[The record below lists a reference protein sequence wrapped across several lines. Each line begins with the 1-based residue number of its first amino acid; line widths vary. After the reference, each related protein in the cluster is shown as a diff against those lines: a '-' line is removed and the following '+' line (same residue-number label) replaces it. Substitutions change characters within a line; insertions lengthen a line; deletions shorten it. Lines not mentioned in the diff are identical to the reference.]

1 MAKTIEERMEE
12 FVALFGD
19 VPRDAHKLEDY
30 EAKHHQD
37 TWVQRLVGEGIACHY
52 VIGYQLGDRWWT
64 FCFDH
69 RDEAPELGDHE
80 FWVVEAYDSDGG
92 SSCQGFLY
100 SPVSMR
106 WTRAPA
112 ELLTMVRRPYRG
124 ASA

>member
-1 MAKTIEERMEE
+1 MAMTIEERMEE

-19 VPRDAHKLEDY
+19 VPRDAHKLQDY
-30 EAKHHQD
+30 EARHHQD

-52 VIGYQLGDRWWT
+52 VMGYQLDDIWWT

-69 RDEAPELGDHE
+69 REGAPEASDDE

-92 SSCQGFLY
+92 SWCQGFLY
-100 SPVSMR
+100 SPASMR

-112 ELLTMVRRPYRG
+112 ELLTTVRYPHRG
-124 ASA
+124 ATA